1 MSKSINYEELV
12 KEIYQQHNEI
22 RTNPQSYI
30 QKLENSL
37 KYYKDNNIYSPPEE
51 DPIKTTEGIE
61 AVQEAINFLKNQKNL
76 PKLVLSD
83 KINKACQDH
92 IKDIGPKGMT
102 GHEGSD
108 GKNISERIEKYGECD
123 GEIAENLDFGFK
135 KAENIIMNLLIDDGV
150 KERYQRS
157 NMFYPGFRYIGIGIG
172 PHKDY
177 GTCVCIGY
185 ARNIRELGSDLTNIL
200 DYINEYVD
208 YRDKQSKKK
217 ALNVY
222 QEDDKDAPDD
232 TVSLRIEKANKKIEG
247 NMHKITRK
255 IYSLKSGAQCI
266 VEVEDS

>member
-1 MSKSINYEELV
+1 MSKSINYEELI
-12 KEIYQQHNEI
+12 KEIYQQHNEL
-22 RTNPQSYI
+22 RTNPLSYV
-30 QKLENSL
+30 QKLENSQR
-37 KYYKDNNIYSPPEE
+37 YYKDNNIYSPPDE
-51 DPIKTTEGIE
+51 DPIKTTEGSE

-76 PKLVLSD
+76 PKLILSD
-83 KINKACQDH
+83 KISKACQDH

-108 GKNISERIEKYGECD
+108 GKNISERIEKYGEWD

-157 NMFYPGFRYIGIGIG
+157 NMFYPGFRYIGIGVG

>member
-1 MSKSINYEELV
+1 MTKSINYEELI
-12 KEIYQQHNEI
+12 KEIYQQHNEL
-22 RTNPQSYI
+22 RTNPLSYV
-30 QKLENSL
+30 QKLENSQR
-37 KYYKDNNIYSPPEE
+37 YYKDNNIYSPPDE
-51 DPIKTTEGIE
+51 DPIKTTEGSE

-76 PKLVLSD
+76 PKLILSD
-83 KINKACQDH
+83 KISKACQDH

-108 GKNISERIEKYGECD
+108 GKNISERI
-123 GEIAENLDFGFK
+123 ENLDFGFK

-157 NMFYPGFRYIGIGIG
+157 NMFYPGFRYIGIGVG

-208 YRDKQSKKK
+208 YRDKQNKKEPQ
-217 ALNVY
+217 NVY

>member
-1 MSKSINYEELV
+1 MSKSLNYEEIS
-12 KEIYQQHNEI
+12 KEIYQQHNII
-22 RTNPQSYI
+22 RVNPQSYI

-37 KYYKDNNIYSPPEE
+37 KYYKDNKIYSPPEE
-51 DPIKTTEGIE
+51 DPIKTTEGKDSIE
-61 AVQEAINFLKNQKNL
+61 DAINFLKNQKPL
-76 PKLVLSD
+76 KKLIYSEE
-83 KINKACQDH
+83 ISKACLDH

-102 GHEGSD
+102 AHEGSD
-108 GKNISERIEKYGECD
+108 GKNISERIEKYAEWD

-135 KAENIIMNLLIDDGV
+135 KAENVIINLVLDDGV

-157 NMFYPGFRYIGIGIG
+157 NIFYPNFRYMGVAVG

-177 GTCVCIGY
+177 GICVCIGY
-185 ARNIRELGSDLTNIL
+185 ARNIRPLGSDLTNIL

-208 YRDKQSKKK
+208 YRDKQNKKEPQ
-217 ALNVY
+217 NEY

-232 TVSLRIEKANKKIEG
+232 TVSLKIEKGNKKIDG
-247 NMHKITRK
+247 TMHKITRK

>member
-1 MSKSINYEELV
+1 MAKSINYEEIV
-12 KEIYQQHNEI
+12 KEIVQQHNEL
-22 RTNPQSYI
+22 RVNPQSYI
-30 QKLENSL
+30 PKLENSL
-37 KYYKDNNIYSPPEE
+37 KYYKENKIFAPPEE
-51 DPIKTTEGIE
+51 DPIKTTEGPE
-61 AVQEAINFLKNQKNL
+61 AVQEAINFLKNQKSL
-76 PKLVLSD
+76 PKLILSEQ
-83 KINKACQDH
+83 ICKACQDH

-102 GHEGSD
+102 GHEGRD
-108 GKNISERIEKYGECD
+108 GKNISERIEKYAEWD
-123 GEIAENLDFGFK
+123 GDIAENLDFGFK
-135 KAENIIMNLLIDDGV
+135 KAENIMMNLLVDDGV

-157 NMFYPGFRYIGIGIG
+157 NIFYPKFRYIGVGIG

-185 ARNIRELGSDLTNIL
+185 SRNIRDLGSDLTNIL

-208 YRDKQSKKK
+208 YRDKQNKKE
-217 ALNVY
+217 AQNVY

-232 TVSLRIEKANKKIEG
+232 TVSLRIEKAHKKIEG

>member
-1 MSKSINYEELV
+1 MSKSVNYEEII
-12 KEIYQQHNEI
+12 KEIYQQHNELRI
-22 RTNPQSYI
+22 NPQSFI
-30 QKLENSL
+30 PKLENSL
-37 KYYKDNNIYSPPEE
+37 KYYKDNKIYSPPDE

-61 AVQEAINFLKNQKNL
+61 AVQEAINFLKNQKGL
-76 PKLVLSD
+76 TKLILSEE
-83 KINKACQDH
+83 ISKACQDH

-108 GKNISERIEKYGECD
+108 GKNISERIEKYGEWD
-123 GEIAENLDFGFK
+123 GDIAENLDFGFK

-157 NMFYPGFRYIGIGIG
+157 NIFYPGFRYIGIGIG

-208 YRDKQSKKK
+208 YRDKQNKKE
-217 ALNVY
+217 AQNVY

-232 TVSLRIEKANKKIEG
+232 TVSLRIEKATKKIEG
-247 NMHKITRK
+247 NMH
-255 IYSLKSGAQCI
+255 IYVKNVQ
-266 VEVEDS
+266 

>member
-1 MSKSINYEELV
+1 MSKSINYDELI
-12 KEIYQQHNEI
+12 KEIYQQHNEL

-37 KYYKDNNIYSPPEE
+37 NYYKENNIYSPQDE

-61 AVQEAINFLKNQKNL
+61 AVQEAINFLKNQKSL
-76 PKLVLSD
+76 PKLILSD

-108 GKNISERIEKYGECD
+108 GKNISERIEKYGEWD

>member
-1 MSKSINYEELV
+1 MSKSINFEEIA
-12 KEIYQQHNEI
+12 KEIFQQHNLI
-22 RTNPQSYI
+22 RSSPQTYI
-30 QKLENSL
+30 PKLENSL
-37 KYYKDNNIYSPPEE
+37 KYYKDNKIYSPPDE
-51 DPIKTTEGIE
+51 DPIKTTEGPE
-61 AVQEAINFLKNQKNL
+61 AVQEAIDFLKNQNSL
-76 PKLVLSD
+76 PTLKLSEQ
-83 KINKACQDH
+83 INKACQDH

-108 GKNISERIEKYGECD
+108 GKNISERIEKYGEWD
-123 GEIAENLDFGFK
+123 GDIAENLDFGFK

-157 NMFYPGFRYIGIGIG
+157 NIFYPKFKYIGIGIG

-185 ARNIRELGSDLTNIL
+185 ARNIREPGSDLTNIL

-208 YRDKQSKKK
+208 YRDKQNKKEPQ
-217 ALNVY
+217 NVY

-232 TVSLRIEKANKKIEG
+232 TVSLKIEKANKKIEG

>member
-1 MSKSINYEELV
+1 MSKSINYEDISN
-12 KEIYQQHNEI
+12 EIYKLHNEL
-22 RTNPQSYI
+22 RSNPQSFI
-30 QKLENSL
+30 PKLENSL
-37 KYYKDNNIYSPPEE
+37 KYYKDNKIYSPPDE
-51 DPIKTTEGIE
+51 DPIKTTEGPE
-61 AVQEAINFLKNQKNL
+61 AVQEAIDFLKNQNSL
-76 PKLVLSD
+76 PTLKLSEQ
-83 KINKACQDH
+83 INKACQDH

-108 GKNISERIEKYGECD
+108 GKNISERIEKYGEWD
-123 GEIAENLDFGFK
+123 GDIAENLDFGFK

-150 KERYQRS
+150 KERFQRS
-157 NMFYPGFRYIGIGIG
+157 NIFYPKFKYIGIGMG

-208 YRDKQSKKK
+208 YRDKQNQKETQ
-217 ALNVY
+217 NVY

-232 TVSLRIEKANKKIEG
+232 TVALRIEKANKKIEG

>member
-1 MSKSINYEELV
+1 MSKEINYEEL
-12 KEIYQQHNEI
+12 ENELLRQHNEI
-22 RTNPQSYI
+22 RTNPKNYI
-30 QKLENSL
+30 SKLRDCLN
-37 KYYKDNNIYSPPEE
+37 YYKDKIYHKPDE
-51 DPIKTTEGIE
+51 DPIQTYEGIS
-61 AVQEAINFLKNQKNL
+61 AVKEAIQFLRNQKSVHELTLN
-76 PKLVLSD
+76 KDIS
-83 KINKACQDH
+83 KACKDH
-92 IKDIGPKGMT
+92 INDIGPKGLT
-102 GHEGSD
+102 NHEGSTRT
-108 GKNISERIEKYGECD
+108 NIGERVEKYCEWD
-123 GEIAENLDFGFK
+123 GSIAENLDFGFK

-157 NMFYPGFRYIGIGIG
+157 NMFYPGFRYIGIGVG

-208 YRDKQSKKK
+208 YRDKQNKKEPQ
-217 ALNVY
+217 NVY

>member
-1 MSKSINYEELV
+1 MSKSINYDEIIKEL
-12 KEIYQQHNEI
+12 YHLHNEL
-22 RTNPQSYI
+22 RANPQSFI
-30 QKLENSL
+30 PKLENSL
-37 KYYKDNNIYSPPEE
+37 KYYKETKIYSPPDEE
-51 DPIKTTEGIE
+51 PIKTAEGID
-61 AVQEAINFLKNQKNL
+61 AVKETIEFLKKQKNL
-76 PKLVLSD
+76 PKLILSD
-83 KINKACQDH
+83 ILNKACQDH

-108 GKNISERIEKYGECD
+108 GKNISDRIEKYGEWD
-123 GEIAENLDFGFK
+123 GDIAENLDFGFK
-135 KAENIIMNLLIDDGV
+135 KAENILMNLLIDDGV

-157 NMFYPGFRYIGIGIG
+157 NIFYPGFRYVGIGIG

-185 ARNIRELGSDLTNIL
+185 ARNIRELGSDLTNVL

-208 YRDKQSKKK
+208 YRDKQNKKEPQ
-217 ALNVY
+217 NIY

-232 TVSLRIEKANKKIEG
+232 TISLKIEKTNKKIEG

-266 VEVEDS
+266 IEVEDS

>member
-1 MSKSINYEELV
+1 MSKSIHYDELI
-12 KEIYQQHNEI
+12 KEIYQQHNEL

-37 KYYKDNNIYSPPEE
+37 KYYKENNIYSPQDE

-61 AVQEAINFLKNQKNL
+61 AVQEAINFLKNQKSL
-76 PKLVLSD
+76 PKLILSD

-108 GKNISERIEKYGECD
+108 GKNISERIEKYGEWD